1 MLTPT
6 EATRRIVDAATAK
19 TDYTAALD
27 RKLVLPFFRTYRIQ
41 PIVAAWMEF
50 AVPELIRQ
58 KTASEADELA
68 HMLKPVHLE
77 GKDEKKYQED
87 TRMTKKS
94 ALYATADVF
103 LTAFSLM
110 HPIMLRF
117 EELTVEDKGSETSRQ
132 KRLYEESAAFYRL
145 CKAMNIVDDLV
156 NPVLEGRYTF
166 GYRESLESAS
176 ALKERAD
183 DMLESLLRMRHN
195 IENYEARKEEV
206 EEQFRFSVAAR
217 VSAAIVVLE
226 MMQKLELLLYR
237 SALRALGKHW
247 VQKHHI
253 GREVQ
258 LAQTRHR
265 VTLHQ
270 RHARGDSREL
280 RIACCPL
287 ERVTQKGRNHRILLE
302 HRNCEARRG
311 QK

>member
-58 KTASEADELA
+58 KTASEADELT

-77 GKDEKKYQED
+77 GTEEKKYQED
-87 TRMTKKS
+87 TRMTKRS

-145 CKAMNIVDDLV
+145 CKAMNLVDDLV

-195 IENYEARKEEV
+195 IENYEVRKEEV

-226 MMQKLELLLYR
+226 MMQKNADWMTALSQDIVKEMGQYKRVYKRSKEGLCAVKRFGDEPVEEETAQSLIDDLFFTAEKATEPEIR
-237 SALRALGKHW
+237 SAAFFAGPSK
-247 VQKHHI
+247 
-253 GREVQ
+253 
-258 LAQTRHR
+258 
-265 VTLHQ
+265 
-270 RHARGDSREL
+270 
-280 RIACCPL
+280 
-287 ERVTQKGRNHRILLE
+287 
-302 HRNCEARRG
+302 
-311 QK
+311 

>member
-77 GKDEKKYQED
+77 GKEEKKYQED
-87 TRMTKKS
+87 TRMTKRS
-94 ALYATADVF
+94 ALFATADVF

-145 CKAMNIVDDLV
+145 CKAMNLVDDLV

-195 IENYEARKEEV
+195 IENYEVRKEEV

-226 MMQKLELLLYR
+226 MMQKNADWMTALSQDIVKEMGQYKRVYKRSKEGLCAVKRFGDEPVEEETAQSLIDDLFFTAEKATEPEIR
-237 SALRALGKHW
+237 SAVFFAGPSK
-247 VQKHHI
+247 
-253 GREVQ
+253 
-258 LAQTRHR
+258 
-265 VTLHQ
+265 
-270 RHARGDSREL
+270 
-280 RIACCPL
+280 
-287 ERVTQKGRNHRILLE
+287 
-302 HRNCEARRG
+302 
-311 QK
+311 

>member
-58 KTASEADELA
+58 KNASEADELA

-77 GKDEKKYQED
+77 GKEEKKYQED

-117 EELTVEDKGSETSRQ
+117 EEVTVEDKGSETSRQ

-195 IENYEARKEEV
+195 IENYEVRKEEV

-226 MMQKLELLLYR
+226 MMQKNADWMTALSQDIVKEMGQYKRVYKR
-237 SALRALGKHW
+237 SKEGLCAVK
-247 VQKHHI
+247 
-253 GREVQ
+253 
-258 LAQTRHR
+258 
-265 VTLHQ
+265 
-270 RHARGDSREL
+270 
-280 RIACCPL
+280 
-287 ERVTQKGRNHRILLE
+287 
-302 HRNCEARRG
+302 
-311 QK
+311 

>member
-68 HMLKPVHLE
+68 RMLKTVHLE
-77 GKDEKKYQED
+77 GKEEKKYQED

-103 LTAFSLM
+103 LTTFSLM

-176 ALKERAD
+176 ALKKRSD

-226 MMQKLELLLYR
+226 MMQKNADWMVALSQDIVKEMGQYKRVYKRSKEGLCAVKRFGDEPVEEEIAQSLIDDLFFTAEKAAEPEIR
-237 SALRALGKHW
+237 SAAFFAGPSK
-247 VQKHHI
+247 
-253 GREVQ
+253 
-258 LAQTRHR
+258 
-265 VTLHQ
+265 
-270 RHARGDSREL
+270 
-280 RIACCPL
+280 
-287 ERVTQKGRNHRILLE
+287 
-302 HRNCEARRG
+302 
-311 QK
+311 